1 MGSQKLKVKKYLVQK
16 IGSKILGK
24 KSCVRRNGLKK
35 RLGKKILKKV
45 LVLKIVQKSYGFK
58 NFLESKEDV
67 ASNNTIK

>member
-1 MGSQKLKVKKYLVQK
+1 M
-16 IGSKILGK
+16 
-24 KSCVRRNGLKK
+24 
-35 RLGKKILKKV
+35 GKKILKKV